1 MLTIKAINAMKPREK
16 PYKVF
21 DAKGLYL
28 LVNKNGSRYWR
39 FKYRFDNKERVLA
52 LGVFP
57 DTGLK
62 AARKKRDDARRL
74 LSEEGIDPGAKRKA
88 DKIARKIA
96 QAGSFKAVAEEW
108 LEAGCPGSGRSK
120 RPPSETTIR
129 QLRQRL
135 KKYVYPRIGHIPM
148 VDIRLA
154 DLRGVITPISKS
166 GKHET
171 AHRIRSLCE
180 RIFGYAIAT
189 ERADRNI
196 ATDIRFS
203 IAPIP
208 QSDGFSAIL
217 DPDKFGKLL
226 QAIDIYDGQPTTMA
240 ALKLAPLVFVR
251 PGELRAAEWSEF
263 DLDARVWA
271 IPDSR
276 MKEGQP
282 HSVPLS
288 KQAVKIIREIR
299 PISGR
304 GKYLFPSI
312 RSAKRPI
319 SDNTLNAALR
329 RLGYSSDEHTT
340 HGFRKS
346 AATMLAELGYN
357 KEWIETQL
365 AHKRPGVEGIYNK
378 SHLLTQRKKMMQ
390 QWADHLD
397 NLKQSPK

>member
-1 MLTIKAINAMKPREK
+1 MLTIKAINALKPREK

-166 GKHET
+166 AKHET

-346 AATMLAELGYN
+346 AATMLAEIGYN

-378 SHLLTQRKKMMQ
+378 SHLFTQRKKMMQ
-390 QWADHLD
+390 DWSDHLD
-397 NLKQSPK
+397 RLKRSSN

>member
-1 MLTIKAINAMKPREK
+1 MLTIKAINALKPREK

-74 LSEEGIDPGAKRKA
+74 LSEEGIDPGAQRKA

-96 QAGSFKAVAEEW
+96 QAWSFKAVAEEW

-154 DLRGVITPISKS
+154 DLRGVITPISNS

-208 QSDGFSAIL
+208 QSDGFAAIL
-217 DPDKFGKLL
+217 DPEKFGQLL

-240 ALKLAPLVFVR
+240 ALRLAPLVFVR

-263 DLDARVWA
+263 DLDTQTWS

-276 MKEGQP
+276 MKEGRP
-282 HSVPLS
+282 HNVPLS
-288 KQAVKIIREIR
+288 KQAVKIIREIQ